1 MCGRSG
7 HTDCFKHGFKLA
19 QACVPEATAASNPN
33 LNALCG
39 DGDGQPEKL
48 EVVVAVFVGSMLGLA
63 S

>member
-1 MCGRSG
+1 MRAGRR
-7 HTDCFKHGFKLA
+7 H
-19 QACVPEATAASNPN
+19 TAASNPN
-33 LNALCG
+33 IDALGG